1 MADTPRNTL
10 AQLGLTAAA
19 SSFLNT
25 IKGKIFIV
33 FAVTFISVCALM
45 AINLASLVTVKE
57 RLLQSERYD
66 DLLNDFLEMRRYEKN
81 YLFPTTPTPC
91 ARAWLPGLTEAL
103 VDELADDIVRIAGA
117 RTLVD
122 LRDTMGDYEQS
133 LRAFETGNAAAL
145 AESRIRTQG
154 KALLDSAE
162 ALRKTK
168 RAHIHATLVHTLW
181 LPFAFLAVFLLLMV
195 LVIRLINTRLLR
207 PLHMVRAT
215 TRRVARGDFRPIPEG
230 PDRHIGEISGLIS
243 AFNRMSEELETNQED
258 LLQARK
264 IAALG
269 TFTAGIAHEL
279 NNPINNIL
287 LTAEALLEGWPQ
299 KPEGEEDEDGEMM
312 REIMAQ
318 AERAGDIVRNLLSF
332 SRTETT
338 AVEALAPEQVV
349 QSTLSLI
356 RNQIMLGNLQMDVD
370 VAPGLPEII
379 GNLRGLQQVFMNLL
393 LNAIQATEP
402 GGRLSIRAADD
413 PRAGCCSR
421 SRTRARASR
430 PRSWST
436 SSSPSTPPRTW
447 AAARAWACPWPT
459 PSSSAAAGTST
470 WTATPARARSFPCAC
485 PRPGA
490 GARDDTRS
498 EHHAHSHSG
507 R

>member
-1 MADTPRNTL
+1 MADTPHNTM
-10 AQLGLTAAA
+10 AQLGLPTAA

-57 RLLQSERYD
+57 RLLLSERYD
-66 DLLNDFLEMRRYEKN
+66 DLLNGFLEVRRYEKN
-81 YLFPTTPTPC
+81 YLFSHD
-91 ARAWLPGLTEAL
+91 ANALREGLGYLGLTGAL
-103 VDELADDIVRIAGA
+103 VDELADDIVHIAGA

-122 LRDTMGDYEQS
+122 LRHTMRDYEES
-133 LRAFETGNAAAL
+133 LRAFEAGNAAAL
-145 AESRIRTQG
+145 AESRIRVQG
-154 KALLDSAE
+154 KALLDSAG

-413 PRAGCCSR
+413 PEGWVLFEVADTGSGIAPEIMEHIFEPFYTTKDVGSGTGLGLSVAYSIVKRGGGHINVDSHPGKGTVFSVR
-421 SRTRARASR
+421 LPKAR
-430 PRSWST
+430 
-436 SSSPSTPPRTW
+436 
-447 AAARAWACPWPT
+447 
-459 PSSSAAAGTST
+459 
-470 WTATPARARSFPCAC
+470 
-485 PRPGA
+485 
-490 GARDDTRS
+490 
-498 EHHAHSHSG
+498 G
-507 R
+507 RGEGRHKE